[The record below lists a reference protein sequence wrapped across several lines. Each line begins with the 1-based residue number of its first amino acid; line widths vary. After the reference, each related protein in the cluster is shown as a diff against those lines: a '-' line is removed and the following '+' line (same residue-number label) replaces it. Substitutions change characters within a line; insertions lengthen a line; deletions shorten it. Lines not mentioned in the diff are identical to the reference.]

1 MSRRRKGRRINGWL
15 IIDKPSGITSTAVV
29 GRIKR
34 LTDAAKAGH
43 GGTLDPLA
51 TGILPIAL
59 GEATKT
65 VMYVMDAAKRY
76 RFTVR
81 FGASTTT
88 DDSEGGVLKTS
99 DDRPTDAA
107 IEAYLPD
114 FTGTIM
120 QRPPDFAAIKIQGE
134 RAYDIA
140 RRGDVV
146 DLPERPVRIDELVL
160 VERPDADHAVFE
172 AACGKGAYI
181 RALARDLGE
190 RVQVEDASIEALPHP
205 DEHFDLL
212 WCRGVLVHVAEV
224 APALREC
231 HRVLRPDG
239 AMLLMLCSGTELL
252 CAAEARLLCERMG
265 FVADNLM
272 GRAAIEAL
280 LETTGFD
287 VERSEELGGE
297 FAEHYQALDGR
308 CLEDLLRIAHLQ
320 RGREGFIAEFGR
332 DRYETVL
339 GMCYWQVYQLLGKI
353 SYKAYLLRKH

>member
-1 MSRRRKGRRINGWL
+1 MSRRRKGKRINGWL

-29 GRIKR
+29 GRVKR

-88 DDSEGGVLKTS
+88 DDSEGEVLRTS
-99 DDRPTDAA
+99 DDRPGDAA
-107 IEAYLPD
+107 IEALLPA

-160 VERPDADHAVFE
+160 VERPDADHAVLE

-190 RVQVEDASIEALPHP
+190 RLGCLGHVVALRRLQVGPFGADRAVGLDALAEITEADSLPQ
-205 DEHFDLL
+205 
-212 WCRGVLVHVAEV
+212 VLVSVSTAL
-224 APALREC
+224 ADIPALA
-231 HRVLRPDG
+231 V
-239 AMLLMLCSGTELL
+239 TEPQ
-252 CAAEARLLCERMG
+252 AARL
-265 FVADNLM
+265 
-272 GRAAIEAL
+272 
-280 LETTGFD
+280 
-287 VERSEELGGE
+287 RSG
-297 FAEHYQALDGR
+297 HPI
-308 CLEDLLRIAHLQ
+308 RISPRLV
-320 RGREGFIAEFGR
+320 FG
-332 DRYETVL
+332 ETVEGGTIKALADGDLVAL
-339 GMCYWQVYQLLGKI
+339 GQLRDGELCP
-353 SYKAYLLRKH
+353 LRVFTP

>member
-1 MSRRRKGRRINGWL
+1 MSRRRKGKRINGWL

-29 GRIKR
+29 GRVKR

-88 DDSEGGVLKTS
+88 DDSEGEVLKTS

-107 IEAYLPD
+107 IEGLLPA

-140 RRGDVV
+140 RRGDLV

-160 VERPDADHAVFE
+160 IERPDADHAVLE
-172 AACGKGAYI
+172 AASGKGAYI

-190 RVQVEDASIEALPHP
+190 RLGCLGHVVALRRLQVGPFGAEQAVGLDALAEITEADSLPQ
-205 DEHFDLL
+205 
-212 WCRGVLVHVAEV
+212 VLVAVSTAL
-224 APALREC
+224 ADIPALA
-231 HRVLRPDG
+231 V
-239 AMLLMLCSGTELL
+239 TEPQ
-252 CAAEARLLCERMG
+252 AARL
-265 FVADNLM
+265 
-272 GRAAIEAL
+272 
-280 LETTGFD
+280 
-287 VERSEELGGE
+287 RSG
-297 FAEHYQALDGR
+297 HPI
-308 CLEDLLRIAHLQ
+308 RISPRLV
-320 RGREGFIAEFGR
+320 FG
-332 DRYETVL
+332 ETVEGGTIKALADGDLVAL
-339 GMCYWQVYQLLGKI
+339 GQLRDGELCP
-353 SYKAYLLRKH
+353 LRVFTP